1 MYENVRISVRTGE
14 WEVSL
19 TMKYK
24 IGDEVLVKARINSV
38 SNIGTGLPYEV
49 KEIDNKEDRPRTIW
63 VSEQDI
69 QEVPDMTAEE
79 AWEIVRKIIYEVSDG
94 GMTLDELRS
103 VYGTSDY
110 QEILSHYSPQQAKD
124 KIEAWEAEKEIKV
137 GDVVTITNNDPTSIT
152 NEKTVHTGVIT
163 STHPDNYYDI
173 ILGDGLAWSY
183 VDGEKIKKTGRHIDI
198 DGFLKE
204 IGETD
209 A

>member
-63 VSEQDI
+63 VSEQCI

-79 AWEIVRKIIYEVSDG
+79 AWEIAKKIADMLCEESNEIF
-94 GMTLDELRS
+94 
-103 VYGTSDY
+103 GTAHLEHILQRNTP
-110 QEILSHYSPQQAKD
+110 QEAKA
-124 KIEAWEAEKEIKV
+124 KIEEWEAAKEIKV

-152 NEKTVHTGVIT
+152 NGKTVHTGVIT
-163 STHPDNYYDI
+163 SAHPDNYYDL

-198 DGFLKE
+198 ELLLNK
-204 IGETD
+204 IGGE
-209 A
+209 